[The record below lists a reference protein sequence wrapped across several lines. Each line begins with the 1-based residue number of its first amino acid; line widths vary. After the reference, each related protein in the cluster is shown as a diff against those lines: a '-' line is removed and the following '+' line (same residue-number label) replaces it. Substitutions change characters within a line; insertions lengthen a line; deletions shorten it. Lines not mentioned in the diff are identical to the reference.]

1 MMSFS
6 SHGGHDVAVLIGAPE
21 PSQTS
26 LAQGQSRC
34 TAPLAPA
41 GCLDA
46 WRAPEVPG
54 SNARQSSSVEQPRA
68 RHPGTHCRLPDDDAA
83 MQAGHPTHV
92 ASHSP
97 LPGSQ
102 GCSLHAEPPAAPI
115 VRACVRAHGRENN
128 AGRLCDATLNL
139 EMARRR
145 FSYLP
150 FPPGR
155 RQNQTT
161 YQVGKQGTYCIRK
174 PTKKDLR
181 PSGFV
186 TCKPSTEIASGRDPC
201 RRALSDRLLPF
212 PPLLALCC
220 ETSRT
225 HDGSQ
230 SRTASHRSACAATAA
245 RARRR
250 NPPLP

>member
-1 MMSFS
+1 M
-6 SHGGHDVAVLIGAPE
+6 H
-21 PSQTS
+21 
-26 LAQGQSRC
+26 AQ
-34 TAPLAPA
+34 
-41 GCLDA
+41 

-161 YQVGKQGTYCIRK
+161 YQVGKQVPRLRAAVIRAAARS
-174 PTKKDLR
+174 PIGCF
-181 PSGFV
+181 PSL
-186 TCKPSTEIASGRDPC
+186 PSS
-201 RRALSDRLLPF
+201 L
-212 PPLLALCC
+212 
-220 ETSRT
+220 
-225 HDGSQ
+225 
-230 SRTASHRSACAATAA
+230 CAARHPEHTTAPNLAPHLTAA
-245 RARRR
+245 RAQRPPPVLAGGT
-250 NPPLP
+250 PPLP

>member
-1 MMSFS
+1 MAPQSPPRRHWRRGNLAAPRRLLQRAAWM
-6 SHGGHDVAVLIGAPE
+6 HGGRWRYLEVTRVNHRQWNS
-21 PSQTS
+21 PSPASGHALQT
-26 LAQGQSRC
+26 ARRRC
-34 TAPLAPA
+34 VHAT
-41 GCLDA
+41 
-46 WRAPEVPG
+46 
-54 SNARQSSSVEQPRA
+54 
-68 RHPGTHCRLPDDDAA
+68 
-83 MQAGHPTHV
+83 GHPAHV

-115 VRACVRAHGRENN
+115 VRACVRACARAHGRENN

-186 TCKPSTEIASGRDPC
+186 TCKPSTEIASGRVPC

-250 NPPLP
+250 NPPSSIII